1 MKTTLKFFGFF
12 LAVVL
17 LLSITIKDKTVF
29 THIYGVISPGTKG
42 AQKVTENLVDS
53 AVVTTKKY
61 SKKLFENSVPK
72 VKSKMKNA
80 KDAVS
85 SNFSAPVRS
94 EQEPLD
100 DIKEEDKEELDE
112 LIKTQ
117 NLK

>member
-17 LLSITIKDKTVF
+17 LLSITINDKTIF
-29 THIYGVISPGTKG
+29 THIYAVISPGTKG
-42 AQKVTENLVDS
+42 AQKVTESFVDS

-61 SKKLFENSVPK
+61 SKKIFDNSVPK

-85 SNFSAPVRS
+85 ANLSAPVRL

-100 DIKEEDKEELDE
+100 DIKNEEKEELDE

-117 NLK
+117 N